1 MDPLFEIKLDLAKK
15 GSRQSGRNLYLQ
27 LKAAI
32 EDGRLAQGF
41 KMPVTRDSLRLFG
54 VSRNTA
60 AEVYER
66 LASEGHVETRRGS
79 GTYVSDARGKRAR
92 KSHPARRVLD
102 PRLNPFYLR
111 PDITQALDFWRDS
124 ASEQAASA
132 TPHVDFRPA
141 LIDSRLFPF
150 DVFRQVSVKQLR
162 RLESK
167 PAGFKSP
174 QGNQGNFHLR
184 DAITKHIGVTRAVV
198 CEPDDVLVTAGAQQA
213 FDILARSL
221 IRPGETTVA
230 MEDPGYPPMRVAF
243 AAAGAK
249 VVPVGVDAEGLKV
262 EELPSEARIIC
273 VCPSHQFP
281 LGASMSLRRRQALL
295 AFAREKRAVI
305 IEDDYDGEFRYDGMP
320 LESLR
325 SADSDDVVF
334 YIGTFSK
341 CMLPALRL
349 GFVVAPPWAMR
360 TLIAVKN
367 SLDWHCPTPIQLGV
381 ARFIAEGHLKRHVRK
396 LRELYQARRS
406 LLLDTLDKDFADSL
420 LPIPSFYGIHVAAL
434 TRKSVDLDKLADRLL
449 SHHVKIHSLNRY
461 FAGAPTQSG
470 LIFGYG
476 AVDLTEIR
484 RGLSVLKQAL

>member
-1 MDPLFEIKLDLAKK
+1 
-15 GSRQSGRNLYLQ
+15 
-27 LKAAI
+27 
-32 EDGRLAQGF
+32 
-41 KMPVTRDSLRLFG
+41 
-54 VSRNTA
+54 
-60 AEVYER
+60 
-66 LASEGHVETRRGS
+66 
-79 GTYVSDARGKRAR
+79 
-92 KSHPARRVLD
+92 
-102 PRLNPFYLR
+102 
-111 PDITQALDFWRDS
+111 
-124 ASEQAASA
+124 
-132 TPHVDFRPA
+132 
-141 LIDSRLFPF
+141 
-150 DVFRQVSVKQLR
+150 
-162 RLESK
+162 
-167 PAGFKSP
+167 
-174 QGNQGNFHLR
+174 
-184 DAITKHIGVTRAVV
+184 
-198 CEPDDVLVTAGAQQA
+198 
-213 FDILARSL
+213 
-221 IRPGETTVA
+221 